1 MTAPGAPDI
10 PCDIYH
16 NVVTHYGHKQDG
28 APDIPALIAVEKLLR
43 EIRSVDADKPC
54 GVHSEPTPSCY
65 FCVWDALT
73 TLSAS
78 HEALNNELRD
88 IISECGHERR
98 YIEKSQWPECMQ
110 CRAEAAEAQV
120 TALTAARD
128 KTEPG
133 WQHIFYRTSDDGLE
147 VMVAYRESNE
157 CDMPGWTWMCAQRAM
172 SADVVL
178 ALPSAML
185 EAFQSAWLD
194 RRPRPEPGK

>member
-78 HEALNNELRD
+78 HEAL
-88 IISECGHERR
+88 
-98 YIEKSQWPECMQ
+98 KAMQ
-110 CRAEAAEAQV
+110 LYTLQQLEAAEAQV